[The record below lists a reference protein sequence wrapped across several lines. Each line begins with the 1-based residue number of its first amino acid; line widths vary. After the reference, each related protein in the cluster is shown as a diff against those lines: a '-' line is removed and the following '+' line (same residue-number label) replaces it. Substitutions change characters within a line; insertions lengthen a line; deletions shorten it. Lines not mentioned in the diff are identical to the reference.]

1 MFNTSPYLSPTHPP
15 SPNEKPQLLFHG
27 RDREFQYLTSGHYEH
42 IFHNCDS
49 SEELLWKQYVFTMWP
64 YWPRLRALN
73 PGMQESNKEVFL
85 RLNKFSLYGHI
96 CRTLGPETY
105 FSGIMNSNL
114 SRGLYE
120 HNNNEFSFSQ
130 IYMGLEE
137 TIF

>member
-1 MFNTSPYLSPTHPP
+1 M
-15 SPNEKPQLLFHG
+15 KA
-27 RDREFQYLTSGHYEH
+27 
-42 IFHNCDS
+42 ICFHNVAILTPLKS
-49 SEELLWKQYVFTMWP
+49 FKPWYV
-64 YWPRLRALN
+64 R
-73 PGMQESNKEVFL
+73 VFL

-114 SRGLYE
+114 SRGLHE